1 MGLSHFN
8 VTDLLFFRSPHQKDY
23 KCLTVEAI
31 VDTVSRAKVDPKL
44 KDALVHSFVI
54 AKIPKFYSVNARLDP
69 GSDLGILAL

>member
-1 MGLSHFN
+1 MGLSHVN
-8 VTDLLFFRSPHQKDY
+8 VTGLLFFRSPHQKDH

-31 VDTVSRAKVDPKL
+31 VDTVSRTKVDPKL
-44 KDALVHSFVI
+44 KNALAHSFVI